1 MDGRGGGGG
10 GGGAQRCRGDGVQRS
25 AAQTSGEP
33 NGRQPAPR
41 RPFSEHQHQRPV
53 GVEPLGRR
61 RSVSVHG
68 EVLWSRGPGACW
80 KRPLKVR
87 GSAWPRRW
95 AAVVLGPAAIRRPQ
109 RRYPA
114 GSAPR
119 IDVWAP
125 APATTYSAGPRCS
138 CPPLPDATGSA
149 RHSGAALRWH
159 ARGDPMAAGPG
170 GPALRLVWRAAQ
182 SHHHQSRARGCDRRT
197 LARMIHVAPWHE
209 RGTAVI
215 SRRAH
220 SNERHRHSTFRVV
233 IQLPLGGQTHLT
245 EFRVWAVR
253 DAVPTRMSGSGG
265 ALGVVD
271 ARDRAP
277 LES

>member
-1 MDGRGGGGG
+1 MNSQGGSREEPRRPRTSSGSVLVGEERRHWASDWRVPQLDSLATRLNRAQDGRDADGVGVVGDGRAG
-10 GGGAQRCRGDGVQRS
+10 EGWIRGAEWFVRSGEMYDGDAGKRMDRARRWMGPQRADLRRGGGAQRCRGDGVQRS

-68 EVLWSRGPGACW
+68 EVLWRRGPGACW

-87 GSAWPRRW
+87 VSPWPRRW

-125 APATTYSAGPRCS
+125 APATTNSAGPRCS
-138 CPPLPDATGSA
+138 CPPLPDATGWA
-149 RHSGAALRWH
+149 RHSGAALRRH

-170 GPALRLVWRAAQ
+170 GPALR
-182 SHHHQSRARGCDRRT
+182 
-197 LARMIHVAPWHE
+197 
-209 RGTAVI
+209 
-215 SRRAH
+215 
-220 SNERHRHSTFRVV
+220 
-233 IQLPLGGQTHLT
+233 
-245 EFRVWAVR
+245 
-253 DAVPTRMSGSGG
+253 
-265 ALGVVD
+265 
-271 ARDRAP
+271 
-277 LES
+277 

>member
-1 MDGRGGGGG
+1 
-10 GGGAQRCRGDGVQRS
+10 
-25 AAQTSGEP
+25 
-33 NGRQPAPR
+33 
-41 RPFSEHQHQRPV
+41 
-53 GVEPLGRR
+53 
-61 RSVSVHG
+61 
-68 EVLWSRGPGACW
+68 
-80 KRPLKVR
+80 
-87 GSAWPRRW
+87 
-95 AAVVLGPAAIRRPQ
+95 
-109 RRYPA
+109 
-114 GSAPR
+114 
-119 IDVWAP
+119 
-125 APATTYSAGPRCS
+125 
-138 CPPLPDATGSA
+138 
-149 RHSGAALRWH
+149 
-159 ARGDPMAAGPG
+159 MAAGPG